1 MENPIAEAKR
11 ELIEWIQ
18 GINNFEEI
26 QELLDLK
33 NSQNVVVAES
43 YPEYAVKNDFDER
56 FSKGM
61 SGEELMTR
69 IYKHIESLPWK
80 EK

>member
-26 QELLDLK
+26 QELLVIK
-33 NSQNVVVAES
+33 NNQNAVVAES

-56 FSKGM
+56 FAKGLTLAE
-61 SGEELMTR
+61 SRRRTR
-69 IYKHIESLPWK
+69 EFIENLPW